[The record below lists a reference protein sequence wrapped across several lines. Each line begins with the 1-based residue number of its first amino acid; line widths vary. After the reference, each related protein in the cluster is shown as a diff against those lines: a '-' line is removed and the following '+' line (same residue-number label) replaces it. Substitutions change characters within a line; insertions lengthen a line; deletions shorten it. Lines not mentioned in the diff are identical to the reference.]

1 MREQKTSLLSPEV
14 LLVPVLPDPEVWC
27 TDFIRLRVR
36 RHTKLIWAQL
46 FMSFS
51 FLSLSLAPSMHPS
64 FCCGVRITH
73 LLYNTGLL
81 LTHTPGHS
89 YTLVIHVSQQ

>member
-1 MREQKTSLLSPEV
+1 MINKNVEGAENLFSPEV

-36 RHTKLIWAQL
+36 RDTKLIWAQL

-51 FLSLSLAPSMHPS
+51 FLSLFHSIYAS
-64 FCCGVRITH
+64 FF
-73 LLYNTGLL
+73 LLQG
-81 LTHTPGHS
+81 
-89 YTLVIHVSQQ
+89 